1 MEFGPG
7 FWGPIV
13 ATIVMLVG
21 AGLACL
27 MLLSSRR
34 IAKARPSIAKRSTYG
49 CGEEVNPE
57 EVTADSEQFYSPIR
71 RIFKPFYKYIQ
82 PGHSGKLNTYLLW
95 VVIGF
100 VVLMVAIALVLR

>member
-13 ATIVMLVG
+13 ATVVMLLG
-21 AGLACL
+21 AGFAYL
-27 MLLSSRR
+27 MLLAGRR
-34 IAKARPSIAKRSTYG
+34 LARERPSIAKRSTYG
-49 CGEEVNPE
+49 CGEEVKPE
-57 EVTADSEQFYSPIR
+57 EAITDSEQFYSSVR
-71 RIFKPFYKYIQ
+71 RVFKPFYRYVQ

-100 VVLMVAIALVLR
+100 IVILVAVALVLR

>member
-1 MEFGPG
+1 MEFGLG

-21 AGLACL
+21 AGLAGL
-27 MLLSSRR
+27 ALFGSRR

-49 CGEEVNPE
+49 CGEEVKPE
-57 EVTADSEQFYSPIR
+57 EMTADSEQFYSPIR

>member
-13 ATIVMLVG
+13 ATVVMLLG
-21 AGLACL
+21 AGFAYL
-27 MLLSSRR
+27 MLLGGRR
-34 IAKARPSIAKRSTYG
+34 LTKERPSIAKRSTYG
-49 CGEEVNPE
+49 CGEEVKPE
-57 EVTADSEQFYSPIR
+57 EVIADSEQFYSPVR
-71 RIFKPFYKYIQ
+71 RVFKPFYRYVQ

-100 VVLMVAIALVLR
+100 IVILVAVALVLR

>member
-1 MEFGPG
+1 MDFGPG

-13 ATIVMLVG
+13 ATIVMLAG
-21 AGLACL
+21 AGLAGLALFC
-27 MLLSSRR
+27 SKR
-34 IAKARPSIAKRSTYG
+34 IAKVRPSIAKRSTYG
-49 CGEEVNPE
+49 CGEEVKPE

-100 VVLMVAIALVLR
+100 VVLLVAIALVLR